1 MFKIKNIF
9 LIIICLITSNPIS
22 SQNLAY
28 FGQEPPSSTPLR
40 FPPASL
46 LANNS
51 WFWHGSPNFSPD
63 LMEMYWVK
71 YTHYSGYDRMEIAFV
86 EVEDTQWTPI
96 QVPAFAN
103 LDYDENNPFF
113 SIMGDTL
120 YFISQRPGGFIYY
133 VTRTLTGWSQ
143 PLPLNIP
150 IPHNTGT
157 GWQFSITKNRTIYF
171 ELWANNGSSPPDI
184 YRSKYING
192 QYILPENIGTTINT
206 DYNEFS
212 PYIDPDESFIIFVSN
227 RPGGYGFHDLYISS
241 KNQDETWNNPI
252 NLGPVI
258 NSDFEEASP
267 YISPDG
273 LYFFFTTEKAG
284 DLGYN
289 PYWVDAQVVYN
300 LITDVPDDRK
310 SGKTETFQ
318 LLQNYPN
325 PFNPTTTIKYR
336 VSELSF
342 VSLKI
347 YNVLGNE
354 VAILVNDELPIG
366 NYEVSFSAI
375 DLPSGIYFYQLK
387 SDKLISVKKMVLLK

>member
-1 MFKIKNIF
+1 MTKIKFFISTIIF
-9 LIIICLITSNPIS
+9 LLISTYIS
-22 SQNLAY
+22 AQNLSY
-28 FGQEPPSSTPLR
+28 FGQEPPGSIPLR
-40 FPPASL
+40 FPPTSL
-46 LANNS
+46 LANNN

-71 YTHYSGYDRMEIAFV
+71 YTHYSGYDRMEMAFV

-103 LDYDENNPFF
+103 LNYDENNPFF

-150 IPHNTGT
+150 IPANTGT
-157 GWQFSITKNRTIYF
+157 GWQFSITKNRTVYL
-171 ELWANNGSSPPDI
+171 ELWANNGTSPPDI

-212 PYIDPDESFIIFVSN
+212 PYIDPDERFIIFVSN

-258 NSDFEEASP
+258 NSDFEEVSP

-289 PYWVDAQVVYN
+289 PYWVDAQVIYN

-310 SGKTETFQ
+310 SGKPETFQ
-318 LLQNYPN
+318 LLQNFPN
-325 PFNPTTTIKYR
+325 PFNPTTTIKYQA
-336 VSELSF
+336 SELSF
-342 VSLKI
+342 VSLKV

-354 VAILVNDELPIG
+354 VAILVNDEIPKG